1 MWLIIW
7 SGRLAVCVV
16 LFGYAH
22 WLCVMRYAL
31 CVMRYALCVVLW
43 AAAGKSTATV
53 GLMLKKFLS
62 TEHTGQVLVFG
73 VLSAQTYRGLST
85 LSTPQRKTAEHK
97 ESIK

>member
-22 WLCVMRYAL
+22 WL